1 MNNRKELLST
11 QEYWLERIQ
20 NELFHQ
26 VQLYLETSNKTQSD
40 LANQLGVGKSYVSQI
55 INGSFDHKL
64 SKFIELSLAVG
75 LVPQI
80 NFKTVEQI
88 LAEEEEA
95 YIQNHDYVIACE
107 TPKQFGELNHILEG
121 ETFLTGEKRS
131 KDEINHSTEEYCLTA

>member
-1 MNNRKELLST
+1 MNNRKELLSS

-26 VQLYLETSNKTQSD
+26 VQLYLKNNHKTQND
-40 LANQLGVGKSYVSQI
+40 LAKDLGVGKSYVSQI

-80 NFKTVEQI
+80 NFKTVDQI

-95 YIQNHDYVIACE
+95 YIQNHDYFIACD
-107 TPKQFGELNHILEG
+107 TPTQFGELNHILEG
-121 ETFLTGEKRS
+121 ETFLMEEKRS
-131 KDEINHSTEEYCLTA
+131 KEETNHSTEEYFLSA